1 MVFCFV
7 PSRHQKNGSFTM
19 QKRIADFLFSTRL
32 MALLF
37 IVYAVAMATGT
48 ILDAGQ
54 ETSPTPYTR
63 ELVYEAWWFEL
74 IHLLFIINF
83 VGNIWRFKLWRKAKW
98 STLIFH
104 LSFILI
110 IFGAAWT
117 RYVGF
122 EGVMPIREGETEN
135 TFLSDK
141 TYLNVFIDGEK
152 DGAPMRRK
160 LEPKRLNLSTRLNND
175 FEWKTD
181 FAGKPVSISFSK
193 FIDGA
198 EEGLIEDTKGLNQL
212 KIVEAGDGQRHEHYL
227 EEGQVASIHNVLFAL
242 NTPTDGAINI
252 GYDGENYTI
261 KTPFGGTTRVMATQT
276 DYDVA
281 KDSVQELKLRSL
293 YQLGGMQFVIPEP
306 VMKGKN
312 GIVEAFPKQKGQAD
326 ALFVTIRTENGE
338 ETVGLLGGK
347 GFNNEMESYKI
358 GDLTF
363 HLAYGSKAVELPFAI
378 KLNDFIAE
386 RYPGTTNVYS
396 SYKSKI
402 TVVEGGDSNF
412 DYDIF
417 MNHVLD
423 YKGYRFFQASF
434 SPDELGTVLSVN
446 HDAVGTWITYIGYFL
461 LYLGLMIIL
470 FDKGSRFGDLKVRLD
485 KVKARK
491 AKLSVLVILFA
502 LGGNI
507 LNAQDEKVVVENG
520 NTEVVE
526 EQPQD
531 FIPGTAVIE
540 EENHSLPTKTQI
552 DSMLL
557 ASKIPAEE
565 AAKFSKIVI
574 QDDRGRM
581 MPVNTFASKLLRKL
595 SRSDSYEGMTA
606 DQVFLSMVESPFFWY
621 NVDFIYIKPANDSLR
636 GIIGVPKDQE
646 FVSALDFI
654 DEQGRNKLDP
664 YITSA
669 YQAEFKNEF
678 DKGFIDIAERLGLLN
693 RAVSGEI
700 LKIFPLINDPNNKW
714 VSYPELNESGFKGM
728 DSLYT
733 KQILPLYF
741 SALREGKQTGDYS
754 KADTFLKSI
763 RSFQEKY
770 GAAIMPS
777 QDKIDAEVFYNKHD
791 IFTKLY
797 WMYLLASVFM
807 FVFVIIRI
815 FKDNRFIKSMVG
827 VGGVAVL
834 ILFALHT
841 LGLIWRWYISG
852 HAPWSD
858 AYESVLYVGW
868 ATMFF
873 GLAFGRKSSLTVAST
888 AFVAGFILWGASM
901 NWLNPEIANLQPV
914 LDSYWLMIHVAVIVA
929 SYGPFTLAMIL
940 GLVSLLLIL
949 LTTSKNKLK
958 MELNIKELTIINEMA
973 LTVGLVMLTIGNF
986 LGGQWANE
994 SWGRYW
1000 GWDPKETW
1008 ALISIMVYAFVIHM
1022 RLVPGLRGRWFFNL
1036 MSVLAYGSIMM
1047 TYFGVNFWLSGL
1059 HSYASGDNILNLNR
1073 ALAIMGGVILFALVA
1088 YPKYKKYYKK

>member
-1 MVFCFV
+1 MIFCFV
-7 PSRHQKNGSFTM
+7 TLRHQKNGTFTM

-83 VGNIWRFKLWRKAKW
+83 VGNIWRFKLWRKEKW
-98 STLIFH
+98 STLTLH
-104 LSFILI
+104 LAFILI

-141 TYLNVFIDGEK
+141 TYLSVFIDGEK
-152 DGAPMRRK
+152 DGEPMRRK
-160 LEPKRLNLSTRLNND
+160 LDPKHLNLSSRLNND
-175 FEWKTD
+175 FTWETD
-181 FAGKPVSISFSK
+181 FAGKPVTISFSK

-198 EEGLIEDTKGLNQL
+198 EEGLVESTDGLNQL
-212 KIVEAGDGQRHEHYL
+212 KIVEAGDGQRHEHYI
-227 EEGQVASIHNVLFAL
+227 EEGTVASIHNVLFTL
-242 NTPTDGAINI
+242 NTPTEGAINI
-252 GYDGENYTI
+252 GFDGENYTI
-261 KTPFGGTTRVMATQT
+261 KTPFEGSTRVMATQA
-276 DYDVA
+276 DFDVA
-281 KDSVQELKLRSL
+281 KDTIQELKLRAL

-306 VMKGKN
+306 VMKGRN
-312 GIVEAFPKQKGQAD
+312 GIVESFPKQKGQSD
-326 ALFVTIRTENGE
+326 ALFVTVKTDQGE

-347 GFNNEMESYKI
+347 GFNNEMETVKV

-363 HLAYGSKAVELPFAI
+363 HLNFGSLAIELPFAI
-378 KLNDFIAE
+378 TLNDFIAE

-402 TVVEGGDSNF
+402 TVVEGDDSAF

-470 FDKGSRFGDLKVRLD
+470 FDKGSRFGDLKIRLD

-491 AKLSVLVILFA
+491 AKLSAIIIFFA
-502 LGGNI
+502 LSGNL
-507 LNAQDEKVVVENG
+507 LNAQEEKVVVKNG

-531 FIPGTAVIE
+531 FIPGTAVVE
-540 EENHSLPTKTQI
+540 EENHMLPTQSEI
-552 DSMLL
+552 DSIL
-557 ASKIPAEE
+557 KVNTIPAEQ
-565 AAKFSKIVI
+565 AAKFGKIVI
-574 QDDRGRM
+574 QDDKGRM
-581 MPVNTFASKLLRKL
+581 MPVNSFASKLLRKL
-595 SRSDSYEGMTA
+595 SRSDKYQGMTA

-621 NVDFIYIKPANDSLR
+621 NVDLIYLKPSNDSIR
-636 GIIGVPKDQE
+636 TIIGIPKDQE
-646 FVSALDFI
+646 YANALDFL
-654 DEQGRNKLDP
+654 DNQGRNKLDA
-664 YITSA
+664 YITNA
-669 YQAEFKNEF
+669 YQAEVKNSF
-678 DKGFIDIAERLGLLN
+678 DKDFIDIAERLGLLS

-700 LKIFPLINDPNNKW
+700 LKIFPLINDDNNKW
-714 VSYPELNESGFKGM
+714 VSYPELNEAGYKGM

-741 SALREGKQTGDYS
+741 SALREGKETGNFD

-763 RSFQEKY
+763 RSFQEKH
-770 GAAIMPS
+770 GAEIMPS
-777 QDKIDAEVFYNKHD
+777 QEKIDAEVYYNKHD

-807 FVFVIIRI
+807 FVFVIVRI
-815 FKDNRFIKSMVG
+815 FKENRIIKLMVNI
-827 VGGVAVL
+827 GGGAIIV
-834 ILFALHT
+834 LFALHT

-873 GLAFGRKSSLTVAST
+873 GLAFGRKSSLTIAST

-940 GLVSLLLIL
+940 GLVSLLLML
-949 LTTSKNKLK
+949 LTTEKNKLK

-1036 MSVLAYGSIMM
+1036 MSILAYGSILM

-1073 ALAIMGGVILFALVA
+1073 ALSIMGGVILFALLA
-1088 YPKYKKYYKK
+1088 YPKYKKFYKK

>member
-1 MVFCFV
+1 MFRNFAQ
-7 PSRHQKNGSFTM
+7 QKNCTFTM

-37 IVYAVAMATGT
+37 IVYAIALATGT

-74 IHLLFIINF
+74 IHILFIVNF
-83 VGNIWRFKLWRKAKW
+83 VGNIWRFKLWRKEKW
-98 STLIFH
+98 STLVFH
-104 LSFILI
+104 LAFILI

-117 RYVGF
+117 RYMGY
-122 EGVMPIREGETEN
+122 EGVMPIREGETQN
-135 TFLSDK
+135 TFLSEK
-141 TYLNVFIDGEK
+141 TYLQVFIDGEK
-152 DGAPMRRK
+152 DGAPMRRV
-160 LEPKRLNLSTRLNND
+160 LEPKRLNLSARLDND
-175 FEWKTD
+175 FNWETD
-181 FAGKPVSISFSK
+181 FAGKPVTISYAN

-198 EEGLIEDTKGLNQL
+198 EEGLIEDEDGLAQL

-227 EEGQVASIHNVLFAL
+227 EEGQVASIHNMLFAL
-242 NTPTDGAINI
+242 NNPTDGAINI
-252 GYDGENYTI
+252 GYDGEHYTI
-261 KTPFGGTTRVMATQT
+261 NTPFEGSTRVMATQT

-281 KDSVQELKLRSL
+281 KDSVQELKLRAL
-293 YQLGGMQFVIPEP
+293 YQLGGMQFVIPDP
-306 VMKGKN
+306 VMKGRN
-312 GIVEAFPKQKGQAD
+312 GIVEAFPKAKGQAD
-326 ALFVTIRTENGE
+326 ALFVTVTTDEGKE
-338 ETVGLLGGK
+338 EIGLLGGK
-347 GFNNEMESYKI
+347 GFSNEMISTKI
-358 GDLTF
+358 GGLTF
-363 HLAYGSKAVELPFAI
+363 HMAYGSKAVELPFSI

-386 RYPGTTNVYS
+386 RYPGTTNAYS
-396 SYKSKI
+396 SYKSEVRVI
-402 TVVEGGDSNF
+402 EGPQSGF

-423 YKGYRFFQASF
+423 HKGYRFFQASF
-434 SPDELGTVLSVN
+434 DPDELGTVLSVN

-485 KVKARK
+485 KVKAKK
-491 AKLSVLVILFA
+491 AKLTAIAILFA
-502 LGGNI
+502 LGGNSTF
-507 LNAQDEKVVVENG
+507 AQEEQVIVENG

-526 EQPQD
+526 QKPEAV
-531 FIPGTAVIE
+531 IPGTATLE
-540 EENHSLPTKTQI
+540 QEQHTAPTKTQI
-552 DSMLL
+552 DSMLM
-557 ASKIPAEE
+557 ANKVPAAE
-565 AAKFSKIVI
+565 AAKFGKLVI
-574 QDDRGRM
+574 QDDGGRM
-581 MPVNTFASKLLRKL
+581 MPVNTFSSKLLRKL
-595 SRSDSYEGMTA
+595 SRSDSYEGLTA
-606 DQVFLSMVESPFFWY
+606 DQVFLSMVETPFFWY
-621 NVDFIYIKPANDSLR
+621 NVDFIYIKAANDSLR
-636 GIIGVPKDQE
+636 GIIGVPKDQKY
-646 FVSALDFI
+646 VSAIDFI
-654 DEQGRNKLDP
+654 DNMGRNKLDP

-669 YQAEFKNEF
+669 YQAEVKNSF
-678 DKGFIDIAERLGLLN
+678 DKDFIDIAERLGLLN

-700 LKIFPLINDPNNKW
+700 LKIFPLVDDDNNKW
-714 VSYPELNESGFKGM
+714 VSYPELNESGYKGM

-741 SALREGKQTGDYS
+741 SALKEGNETGDYS

-763 RSFQEKY
+763 KSFQEKY
-770 GAAIMPS
+770 GSAVMPS
-777 QDKIDAEVFYNKHD
+777 QDKVDAEVFYNKHD

-797 WMYLLASVFM
+797 WMYLLASIIM

-815 FKDNRFIKSMVG
+815 FKDNRLIKTMVRLSG
-827 VGGVAVL
+827 MAVG

-841 LGLIWRWYISG
+841 AGLIWRWYISG

-858 AYESVLYVGW
+858 AYESILYVGW

-873 GLAFGRKSSLTVAST
+873 GLAFGRKSSLTIAST

-901 NWLNPEIANLQPV
+901 NWLNPAISNLQPV

-929 SYGPFTLAMIL
+929 SYGPFTLGMIL
-940 GLVSLLLIL
+940 GLVSLLLML
-949 LTTSKNKLK
+949 LTNAKNKTK

-1036 MSVLAYGSIMM
+1036 MTILAYGSIMM

-1073 ALAIMGGVILFALVA
+1073 AIGIFVGVIAFALLV